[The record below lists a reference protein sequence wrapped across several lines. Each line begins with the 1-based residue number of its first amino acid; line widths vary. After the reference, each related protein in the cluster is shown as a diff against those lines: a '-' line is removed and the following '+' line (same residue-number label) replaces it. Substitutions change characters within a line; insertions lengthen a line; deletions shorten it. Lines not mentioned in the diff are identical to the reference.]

1 MLSDPLVHIGFHK
14 TGSTWLQQELF
25 TPDSDCFF
33 PLAPDRSVDQR
44 KYLGKRFVRDDDR
57 YLLSSFDMNTAAIR
71 QAVEAVLESNDPGD
85 RVPVISYERLSGNP
99 HAGSFDARVIAERI
113 RAAFPDARIFIVV
126 REQKDAIVSTYF
138 QYLKIGGIDS
148 ITDYLTRS
156 YDGRRPGFSPAAFR
170 YIHLVEY
177 YCELFSPQRVL
188 VLPYELLRDSA
199 AEFLRRLGD
208 FSGTDLAA
216 YAGKAGVSH
225 NVRKQDFLVPRFPF
239 LNLFRRR
246 SSVNSYS
253 PLYIPGSKTLF
264 GAVDSLIGASNRKL
278 VNKARRQ
285 VEQIIGDRYAEGN
298 RRLSEHMGIDLSDYG
313 YY

>member
-14 TGSTWLQQELF
+14 TGSTWLQHELF
-25 TPDSDCFF
+25 TPDSDRFF

-44 KYLGKRFVRDDDR
+44 KYLGKRFVRDNER

-71 QAVEAVLESNDPGD
+71 QAVEAVLGKNDPGD

-126 REQKDAIVSTYF
+126 REQTDAIVSTYF
-138 QYLKIGGIDS
+138 QYVKIGGIDS
-148 ITDYLTRS
+148 VRDYLTRS
-156 YDGRRPGFSPAAFR
+156 YDGRRPGFSPAAFS
-170 YIHLVEY
+170 YIDLVDY
-177 YCELFSPQRVL
+177 YCGLFSPERVL
-188 VLPYELLRDSA
+188 VLPYEMLRDSA

-208 FSGTDLAA
+208 FTGTDLSD
-216 YAGKAGVSH
+216 YAGRAGISH
-225 NVRKQDFLVPRFPF
+225 NVRKRHYLVPRFPF

-246 SSVNSYS
+246 TSVNSYT
-253 PLYIPGSKTLF
+253 PLYIPGSS
-264 GAVDSLIGASNRKL
+264 AVFDALDSLIGAGNSKL
-278 VNKARRQ
+278 VGEARRQ
-285 VEQIIGDRYAEGN
+285 VEEIIGDRYAAGN
-298 RRLSEHMGIDLSDYG
+298 RRLSGHTGIDLSAYG